1 MNKREALKKD
11 FYESLGPLIGD
22 KEAQDDKEILDFY
35 MEVCCTIAEDYAE
48 EKFRE
53 LFQLESELT
62 QMFDSDVRVALALL
76 EEIRKLKSRNYSGE
90 LGSKERYLKILN
102 EIWKK
107 YGESHWTEPED
118 ESSPLISKQ
127 LCSLKPMEHSKE
139 SFLEKI
145 RTDKEFSK
153 KWNLVIFERNLT
165 KEERYNIWFL
175 NNYETG
181 MEKNFDENTLPN
193 FDDPYYV
200 ATPTKVVYVTYG
212 LETFKFHE

>member
-35 MEVCCTIAEDYAE
+35 MEVCCTIAEDYAK
-48 EKFRE
+48 EKFKE

-62 QMFDSDVRVALALL
+62 RMFDSDVRVSLALL
-76 EEIRKLKSRNYSGE
+76 EEIRKLKSQNSSGK
-90 LGSKERYLKILN
+90 LGRKERYLQILD

-107 YGESHWTEPED
+107 YEDSHWTRPED
-118 ESSPLISKQ
+118 ENSHLISKQ
-127 LCSLKPMEHSKE
+127 IWSLRPMEHSKE
-139 SFLEKI
+139 SFIEKI

-153 KWNLVIFERNLT
+153 KWNLIVTERKLYE
-165 KEERYNIWFL
+165 EERYDIWFL

-181 MEKNFDENTLPN
+181 IEKHFGENSLPDFDH
-193 FDDPYYV
+193 PYYE